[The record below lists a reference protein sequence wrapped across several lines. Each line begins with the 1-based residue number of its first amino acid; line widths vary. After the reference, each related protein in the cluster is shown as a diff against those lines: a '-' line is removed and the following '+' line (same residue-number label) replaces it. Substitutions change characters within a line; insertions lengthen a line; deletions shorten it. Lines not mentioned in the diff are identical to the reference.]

1 MGRIQAENRA
11 AQDIRI
17 GIVASRFNDFITDPL
32 LKNAVTALRQKGVKQ
47 DHIEV
52 VRVPGAF
59 EIPVV
64 AKRLALSRR
73 FDSILCLGAVI
84 RGETPHFDFLSA
96 EVSRAIGQV
105 SLEVGIPVIHGVLTT
120 DTVEQAIERSD
131 SERKNRG
138 EETALCALEMA
149 TLIKDLK

>member
-1 MGRIQAENRA
+1 VARE
-11 AQDIRI
+11 IRI

-47 DHIEV
+47 SHIEV

-59 EIPVV
+59 EIPIV
-64 AKRLALSRR
+64 AKKLALSNR
-73 FDSILCLGAVI
+73 FDSILCLGAII

-96 EVSRAIGQV
+96 EVSRGIGQV

-120 DTVEQAIERSD
+120 NTVEQAIERSD
-131 SERKNRG
+131 SKRKNRG

-149 TLIKDLK
+149 TLIKVFK

>member
-1 MGRIQAENRA
+1 MGRIQAENRTA
-11 AQDIRI
+11 HDIRI

-64 AKRLALSRR
+64 AKKLALSRR

-120 DTVEQAIERSD
+120 DTVKQAIARAD
-131 SERKNRG
+131 SKRKNRG

-149 TLIKDLK
+149 ILIKDLP